1 MGFFRR
7 LDLYKAIILLCLVA
21 LPVCGWWCLK
31 LDESIDEC
39 KIAIREATRPGGLLE
54 QIGALQK
61 KVELVVQN
69 RHSTSDAIKIPETY
83 FAGQILA
90 AASQDLQGNDFGL
103 EPQKEEPATLSGGK
117 QKANDF
123 IVGITWKRK
132 DLAVKL
138 AFIYAVIFNCESGNM
153 TGVVRAGQQSVW
165 KLRDLEIV
173 NATDE
178 KAFNSSSV
186 PPPELED
193 RWMIKKMAFARREP
207 RAR

>member
-7 LDLYKAIILLCLVA
+7 LDLYKAIILLCLIA

-69 RHSTSDAIKIPETY
+69 RHSTSDAIKIPEQY
-83 FAGQILA
+83 FAGQILL
-90 AASQDLQGNDFGL
+90 AASQDLQQNDFGL
-103 EPQKEEPATLSGGK
+103 EPQKEEPATLRGGK

-153 TGVVRAGQQSVW
+153 GVVRAGQQSVW

-178 KAFNSSSV
+178 KAFNSFSV

-193 RWMIKKMAFARREP
+193 RWTIKKMAFARREP